1 MESQHTVPSDVAVWA
16 IAYGLPRRTYAA
28 ADAVDLIR
36 FHWDAFTATQRDT
49 VQKVVDANPVRAG
62 EYMMWPL
69 AQSAMDDDSTPTDAP
84 TEITVSASTLIW
96 AVRHAMGHADLIDP
110 MLKVVLDEWDHIT
123 THDRHVISRDLFY
136 PVSIDREDTTWHSGP
151 VWDALVARRTNS
163 RYATS

>member
-36 FHWDAFTATQRDT
+36 FHWDAFTPTQRT
-49 VQKVVDANPVRAG
+49 AVQKVVDANPVRAG

-69 AQSAMDDDSTPTDAP
+69 AQSAMEDDSTAP
-84 TEITVSASTLIW
+84 AQPAQVTVSASTLIW
-96 AVRHAMGHADLIDP
+96 AVRHTMGHADLIDP
-110 MLKVVLDEWDHIT
+110 MLKVVLDEWDRLT
-123 THDRHVISRDLFY
+123 AHDQHVISRDLFY
-136 PVSIDREDTTWHSGP
+136 PVSIDQPDTTWHSGP
-151 VWDALVARRTNS
+151 VWDALVERRPAS